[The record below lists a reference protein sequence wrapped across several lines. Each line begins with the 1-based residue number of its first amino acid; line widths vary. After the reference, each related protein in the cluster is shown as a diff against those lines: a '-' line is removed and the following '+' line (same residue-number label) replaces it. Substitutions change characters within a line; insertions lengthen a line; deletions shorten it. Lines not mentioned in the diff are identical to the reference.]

1 MNDPFEQVARAEL
14 RRRGQRR
21 RQAAQASLRIH
32 AAVFVF
38 VQLLL
43 VATWALT
50 GAGFPWFVF
59 PLLGWG
65 AGLAAH
71 VVAVRESTRGAAAD
85 DVGHEVG
92 VQ

>member
-1 MNDPFEQVARAEL
+1 MTDQFEQVARAE
-14 RRRGQRR
+14 RDRHR
-21 RQAAQASLRIH
+21 RQRSHALMASLRIH

-43 VATWALT
+43 VATWAIT
-50 GAGFPWFVF
+50 GAGYPWFVF

-71 VVAVRESTRGAAAD
+71 AVAVRESLRGAAAD
-85 DVGHEVG
+85 DGAREVG
-92 VQ
+92 QR